1 MSLKYPQE
9 FINEVK
15 ELYPDYK
22 EIHKLADE
30 HDYFLGR
37 YLDDNSGR
45 GVPYDTVL
53 TATSLDELQKY
64 ARNEKRKV
72 QLYRQW
78 CIIIDSHHKTKVL

>member
-1 MSLKYPQE
+1 MNIRYPQE

-22 EIHKLADE
+22 ELHKLADE
-30 HDYFLGR
+30 HAYFLGR
-37 YLDDNSGR
+37 YIDDSSDR

-53 TATSLDELQKY
+53 NATSLDELQKY

-72 QLYRQW
+72 QLYNKW
-78 CIIIDSHHKTKVL
+78 YDIVKS

>member
-1 MSLKYPQE
+1 MSLKYSQE

-22 EIHKLADE
+22 EMYKLADE
-30 HDYFLGR
+30 HAYFLGR
-37 YLDDNSGR
+37 YLDDSSGR

-78 CIIIDSHHKTKVL
+78 CTIIDLQYKIL

>member
-30 HDYFLGR
+30 HAYFLGR
-37 YLDDNSGR
+37 YLDDSSGR

-78 CIIIDSHHKTKVL
+78 SIIIDLHHKTEVL

>member
-1 MSLKYPQE
+1 MNLKYPQA

-22 EIHKLADE
+22 KMHELADE
-30 HDYFLGR
+30 HAYFLGR
-37 YLDDNSGR
+37 YLDDSSGR

-64 ARNEKRKV
+64 ARNEKRKI
-72 QLYRQW
+72 QLYNKWHDIVKSQ
-78 CIIIDSHHKTKVL
+78 K